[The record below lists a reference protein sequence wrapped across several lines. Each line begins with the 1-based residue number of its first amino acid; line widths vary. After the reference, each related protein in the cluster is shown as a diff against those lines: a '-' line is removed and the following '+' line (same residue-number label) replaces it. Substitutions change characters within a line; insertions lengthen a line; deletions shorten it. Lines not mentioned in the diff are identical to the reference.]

1 MSRSA
6 IIIGGGIIGINSA
19 IFLSEAGFAV
29 TVVDRTGICEE
40 TSSGNA
46 AALAF
51 TDIVPMAHR
60 GFLKKVPG
68 WMMDPLGPLSIAP
81 NYALKI
87 APWLVRVAKEGQAK
101 KRDAAVAVQVS
112 LMKLAE
118 AEMLS
123 LTRRAGLNHMLR
135 CDGELELY
143 DSEAAF
149 RASQDSWALRER
161 HGIPFEHVR
170 GARLAE
176 LQPGLSDKIKVGTFL
191 PTYMTVS
198 DPKDLGKALW
208 AYAERLGAKFVG
220 GEVALVRGGERAF
233 AVLKDGTELTGDTL
247 VIAAGAWSHKLA
259 SQVGDNIPLETE
271 RGYNTTLP
279 KSAFDVKR
287 MLVFSSDGFVMTP
300 LENGV
305 RVGGAVEFAGLENPP
320 NFKRSKAMLTK
331 AKRYLPGLKT
341 EGGKEWMGFRPS
353 LPDTLPAI
361 GRAKGAANIIHAF
374 GHGHLGLTQSA
385 ATARLVRD
393 LALGEKPALDLTPFS
408 PQRF

>member
-1 MSRSA
+1 MTKSA
-6 IIIGGGIIGINSA
+6 LVIGGGIIGINSA
-19 IFLSEAGFAV
+19 IFLAEAGFAV
-29 TVVDRTGICEE
+29 AVVDRTGICEE

-51 TDIVPMAHR
+51 SDIVPMAHK
-60 GFLKKVPG
+60 GFLKNVPG
-68 WMMDPLGPLSIAP
+68 WMVDPLGPLSIAP

-87 APWLVRVAKEGQAK
+87 APWLLRVAKEGQAK
-101 KRDAAVAVQVS
+101 KREAAVAAQVS
-112 LMKLAE
+112 LMRLAE

-123 LTRRAGLNHMLR
+123 LIGRAKLDRMLLH
-135 CDGELELY
+135 DGELKLY

-149 RASQDSWALRER
+149 KSSRDGWALRER
-161 HGIPFEHVR
+161 HGIDFEHVR

-176 LQPGLSDKIKVGTFL
+176 LQPGLSDKIKIGTFV
-191 PTYMTVS
+191 PNYMTVS
-198 DPKDLGKALW
+198 DPKALGKALW
-208 AYAERLGAKFVG
+208 AHAEKLGAKFVK
-220 GEVALVRGGERAF
+220 GEAALVRGGERAF
-233 AVLKDGTELTGDTL
+233 AVLKDGTEFQADVL

-259 SQVGDNIPLETE
+259 RQVGDEIPLETE

-305 RVGGAVEFAGLENPP
+305 RVGGAVEFAGLDNPP

-331 AKRYLPGLKT
+331 AKRYLPGLNI

-361 GRAKGAANIIHAF
+361 GRASGAGNILYAF

-385 ATARLVRD
+385 ATGRLVRD
-393 LALGEKPALDLTPFS
+393 LALGEKPVLDLTPFS

>member
-1 MSRSA
+1 MAKSA
-6 IIIGGGIIGINSA
+6 LVVGGGIIGVTSA
-19 IFLSEAGFAV
+19 IFLAEAGFAV
-29 TVVDRTGICEE
+29 TVVDRKGICEE

-46 AALAF
+46 AGLAF
-51 TDIVPMAHR
+51 SEIVPMAHK

-68 WMMDPLGPLSIAP
+68 WMVDPLGPLSIQP

-87 APWLVRVAKEGQAK
+87 APWLLRVAKEGQAK
-101 KRDAAVAVQVS
+101 KREAAVDAQVS
-112 LMKLAE
+112 LMRLAE
-118 AEMLS
+118 EEMFS
-123 LTRRAGLNHMLR
+123 LISRAGLDSMVRH
-135 CDGELELY
+135 DGEIELY

-149 RASQDSWALRER
+149 KASLDGWKLKER
-161 HGIPFEHVR
+161 YGIPFEHVR

-176 LQPGLSDKIKVGTFL
+176 LQPGLSDNIKVGTFV
-191 PTYMTVS
+191 PEYKTVS
-198 DPKDLGKALW
+198 DPKDFGKALW
-208 AYAERLGAKFVG
+208 VYAERLGAKFVK
-220 GEVALVRGGERAF
+220 GEAALVRGGERAF
-233 AVLKDGTELTGDTL
+233 AVLKDGTELQADVL

-259 SQVGDNIPLETE
+259 SQVGDEVPLETE

-305 RVGGAVEFAGLENPP
+305 RVGGAVEFAGLDNPP

-331 AKRYLPGLKT
+331 AKRYLPGLNI
-341 EGGKEWMGFRPS
+341 EGGREWMGFRPS

-361 GRAKGAANIIHAF
+361 GNAKGAPNIIYAF

-393 LALGEKPALDLTPFS
+393 LVMDEKPVLDLMPFS

>member
-1 MSRSA
+1 MARSA
-6 IIIGGGIIGINSA
+6 LIIGGGIIGINSA

-51 TDIVPMAHR
+51 TDIVPMAHK

-87 APWLVRVAKEGQAK
+87 APWLLRVAKEGQAK
-101 KRDAAVAVQVS
+101 KREAAVAVQVS
-112 LMKLAE
+112 LMRLAE

-123 LTRRAGLNHMLR
+123 LIGRAGLDHMLR
-135 CDGELELY
+135 RDGELELY
-143 DSEAAF
+143 DSDAAF
-149 RASQDSWALRER
+149 KASQDSWSLRER

-170 GARLAE
+170 GVRLAE
-176 LQPGLSDKIKVGTFL
+176 LQPGLSDKIKAGTFL

-198 DPKDLGKALW
+198 DPKDLGKAFW
-208 AYAERLGAKFVG
+208 NYAEKLGAKFVK
-220 GEVALVRGGERAF
+220 GEVGLVRGGERAF
-233 AVLKDGTELTGDTL
+233 AILKDGTELAADVL

-259 SQVGDNIPLETE
+259 AQVGDDIPLETE

-305 RVGGAVEFAGLENPP
+305 RVGGAVEFAGLDNPP

-361 GRAKGAANIIHAF
+361 GKSKGAANIIYAF

-385 ATARLVRD
+385 ATGRLVRD
-393 LALGEKPALDLTPFS
+393 LAMGGTPALDLMPFS